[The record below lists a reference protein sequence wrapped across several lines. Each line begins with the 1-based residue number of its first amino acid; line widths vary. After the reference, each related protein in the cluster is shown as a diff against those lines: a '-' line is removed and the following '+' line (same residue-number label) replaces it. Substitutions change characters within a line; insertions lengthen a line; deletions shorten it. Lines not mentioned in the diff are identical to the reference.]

1 MVTRWVSLLLLIP
14 GAYFGGLRGAC
25 AALLVTESTVLLL
38 GVAWAW
44 PYLSWSELRLDRRYL
59 APYLRFGL
67 AFFGSNVLLSVA
79 QQSGETLVR
88 LTTGDYTQVGYFGL
102 AFRIYLT
109 AAVAI
114 WQFTISFGPLLMAWF
129 TQGKT
134 DKLIGW
140 VERLLKWLA
149 VSGVFAVFSVIF
161 LGDDLVPVALG
172 SAYRPVAA
180 NLLPLMLALLT
191 FGMGCVARLLALI
204 YNRPGVALQA
214 ATLHMVSF
222 VALGVPLVSWR
233 GSLAGC
239 AAVLAASA
247 LYAGYFTWRM
257 RGVVA
262 YSLWSWALPILLGGV
277 FLPLAWL
284 RSVWPV
290 NLALFTAFIAG
301 YIGLLLLLR
310 IVRPDEL
317 ADFRRALRPNAS
329 GRMFDV
335 GG

>member
-1 MVTRWVSLLLLIP
+1 
-14 GAYFGGLRGAC
+14 
-25 AALLVTESTVLLL
+25 
-38 GVAWAW
+38 
-44 PYLSWSELRLDRRYL
+44 
-59 APYLRFGL
+59 
-67 AFFGSNVLLSVA
+67 
-79 QQSGETLVR
+79 
-88 LTTGDYTQVGYFGL
+88 
-102 AFRIYLT
+102 
-109 AAVAI
+109 
-114 WQFTISFGPLLMAWF
+114 
-129 TQGKT
+129 
-134 DKLIGW
+134 
-140 VERLLKWLA
+140 
-149 VSGVFAVFSVIF
+149 
-161 LGDDLVPVALG
+161 
-172 SAYRPVAA
+172 
-180 NLLPLMLALLT
+180 
-191 FGMGCVARLLALI
+191 MGCVARLLALI